1 MSETSS
7 TLPSEFTGRFGARRT
22 ADLVE
27 KIEKINSGSKE
38 PLTRFEI
45 QALSQMNKEAVTA
58 MKAQLTVEANTVW
71 DKNADEKTKQNHKD
85 YWSGYAARLQAAIEA
100 YDGKLAQI
108 TIGAND
114 DLLKL
119 KKTTEAGNVLGDAA
133 RKNAVPVT
141 AAAPATAPT
150 TVAPAV
156 TATVAPETKETT
168 PTIKAFIDRIKNGN
182 LNPVQR
188 VKTDI
193 DAIEKLLAK
202 GDIKKLPDG
211 VDLSKIT
218 TRDLQ
223 RALKVEADDQ
233 LGPVTINAL
242 LLIMGVKELYIPTY
256 KWDKNS
262 NNAKPQKTNT
272 VKELSQNNKALE
284 VSREDIDIAIDT
296 LPAEKKTAITP
307 LINEMRK
314 IELSSVEKRKSAI
327 IEIEKLI
334 GVTKPTG
341 KIDKKFLIALEKYA
355 T

>member
-71 DKNADEKTKQNHKD
+71 DKNADPLTIKNHKD

-141 AAAPATAPT
+141 AAAPAAPT
-150 TVAPAV
+150 TAAPTTAAPAPAV
-156 TATVAPETKETT
+156 TATVAPETKDTA

-193 DAIEKLLAK
+193 NAIEKLLAK

-223 RALKVEADDQ
+223 RKLKIEADGQ

-242 LLIMGVKELYIPTY
+242 LKIMDVKEMY
-256 KWDKNS
+256 D
-262 NNAKPQKTNT
+262 AKPFVGSKKMNDKPGSNQAPTPKEQIRKADKEKEEKVTPAEDISWDSIRIANQT
-272 VKELSQNNKALE
+272 KAYNEEILKADQVKAEETRRVEQLE
-284 VSREDIDIAIDT
+284 VE
-296 LPAEKKTAITP
+296 
-307 LINEMRK
+307 EMRK
-314 IELSSVEKRKSAI
+314 AVQSSESTPSIV
-327 IEIEKLI
+327 
-334 GVTKPTG
+334 
-341 KIDKKFLIALEKYA
+341 
-355 T
+355 